1 MNKRLFIAWAL
12 FAWKMLNILIDYIEK
27 LKSLTKFGSK
37 KKEEKPV
44 VEKNPGDRET
54 WSGRFDF
61 FLSALA
67 YAGKTPPPSK
77 NTAWSIQI
85 SKSIRFIIT

>member
-1 MNKRLFIAWAL
+1 MVFCLQTKI
-12 FAWKMLNILIDYIEK
+12 
-27 LKSLTKFGSK
+27 KSLAKFGSK
-37 KKEEKPV
+37 KEKEPKPV

-67 YAGKTPPPSK
+67 YAGKPTRLAIFEVNKTTSLVHY
-77 NTAWSIQI
+77 
-85 SKSIRFIIT
+85 FI